1 MSDTDFY
8 KPGETEFRGWWPGG
22 PAHDVEKTCTMMW
35 TYDRKWYDW
44 YCPTLYKAACVD
56 VKEYVVPVTMQVIK
70 VRLERTNSD
79 VDPNDP
85 TFQEEMLLKMKK
97 ELRDKGLDDNIQLTW
112 RKQPDGQVFQKEE
125 KKRDEL

>member
-1 MSDTDFY
+1 MCVAADFHNSGRWEGFDCELKKPFICY
-8 KPGETEFRGWWPGG
+8 K
-22 PAHDVEKTCTMMW
+22 
-35 TYDRKWYDW
+35 
-44 YCPTLYKAACVD
+44 
-56 VKEYVVPVTMQVIK
+56 YVVPVTMQVIK

-85 TFQEEMLLKMKK
+85 TFQEEMLLKIKK